1 MKLSWYEN
9 LLLWLLIRSPRI
21 DRIVVEQFHPRPG
34 PTPEDDDGPDEALDD
49 PELDFIPF
57 LEQMY
62 RGPSADR
69 RAQQ

>member
-1 MKLSWYEN
+1 MTELRWYED
-9 LLLWLLIRSPRI
+9 LLFWFLLRSPRI
-21 DRIVVEQFHPRPG
+21 SQITIDLAADDEGTSEDP
-34 PTPEDDDGPDEALDD
+34 DDDEELDD

-69 RAQQ
+69 REQD